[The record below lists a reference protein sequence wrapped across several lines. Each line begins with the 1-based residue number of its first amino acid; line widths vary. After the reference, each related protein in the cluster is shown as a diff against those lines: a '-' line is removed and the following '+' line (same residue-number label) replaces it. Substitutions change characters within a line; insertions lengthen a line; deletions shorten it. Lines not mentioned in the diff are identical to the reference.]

1 MPSAGDT
8 LSLGALGKAVGVN
21 GNTTSQTALAA
32 NGRGSTGTQ
41 TSLSDFYIS
50 AVDSSISGVDD
61 TTPNESTTDA
71 VTIGFSNEGSL
82 FASRIKDV
90 AANFTWARSTTLGY
104 QGGVTFSGN
113 QDYRATVNYGTVD
126 ADQTVYWGVTFADNF
141 NNHAIR
147 YNAFISQQ
155 VEIQNTGGGG
165 GGGHPGGGP

>member
-1 MPSAGDT
+1 MPSAGDS

-41 TSLSDFYIS
+41 TALSDFYIS

-61 TTPNESTTDA
+61 TTPNESTDDA

-82 FASRIKDV
+82 FTTRIKTV
-90 AANFTWARSTTLGY
+90 AANFTWARSTTQGY

-113 QDYRATVNYGTVD
+113 KDYRATVDYGTVD
-126 ADQTVYWGVTFADNF
+126 SNQTVVWGVTFADSF
-141 NNHAIR
+141 NDHATR
-147 YNAFISQQ
+147 YNSFISQQ
-155 VEIQNTGGGG
+155 VEIQNTGGSGG
-165 GGGHPGGGP
+165 GGGLPGGP

>member
-1 MPSAGDT
+1 MPSAGDS

-41 TSLSDFYIS
+41 TALSDFYIS
-50 AVDSSISGVDD
+50 DVDDSISNVGG
-61 TTPNESTTDA
+61 TTVGESTTDA

-90 AANFTWARSTTLGY
+90 AANFTWERSTTQGY

-113 QDYRATVNYGTVD
+113 EDYRATVDYGTVD
-126 ADQTVYWGVTFADNF
+126 ADQTVVWGVTFADSF
-141 NNHAIR
+141 NDHATR
-147 YNAFISQQ
+147 YNTFISQQ

-165 GGGHPGGGP
+165 GGPLGP

>member
-1 MPSAGDT
+1 MPSAGDS

-21 GNTTSQTALAA
+21 GDTTSQTALAA

-50 AVDSSISGVDD
+50 AVDSSISDVGD

-82 FASRIKDV
+82 FQTRIKTV
-90 AANFTWARSTTLGY
+90 AANFDWERSTSLGY

-113 QDYRATVNYGTVD
+113 KDYRATVNYGTVD
-126 ADQTVYWGVTFADNF
+126 SNQTVYWGVTFADSF
-141 NNHAIR
+141 NDHATG
-147 YNAFISQQ
+147 YNTFISQQ
-155 VEIQNTGGGG
+155 VTIVNTGGGG
-165 GGGHPGGGP
+165 GLPGGP